1 MATLNAEL
9 EDADNSIDKLEA
21 QIANLRVEVSRLQV
35 QNEDLLEV
43 VKTATESAQM
53 SMLREVQVN
62 KDAENIIKEK
72 IEAVDARVREAEF
85 NIEQK
90 YTNLLYE
97 IQDEK
102 EGVEDSLREVEAELT
117 STRVIV
123 EHKTEANASL
133 TKQVQHLEE
142 TKSELEEDLRE
153 LEKENNSDVIAELRK
168 DLTES
173 LDRNTEFKDAVA
185 RIKWRSKEEIDV
197 ANNEVSE
204 LKEVLSQMETEQQL
218 VSAELVRVMAERDS
232 LEDEIEDLRLS
243 YDQQEKRNTTCGDIS
258 DLDSITES
266 IGAPAVS
273 TPPVGSPS
281 LHALSIRNSHSPL
294 SSIKSSPSPRPPRPL
309 ALTPMNSKK
318 SLFSPSKGRHGPSDR
333 SMADDGADSVSH
345 APASV
350 SLEDH
355 KAKMA
360 EKQAALEDKKRK
372 HFILMEEME
381 NLRKQHTELME
392 NNMLERKNREK
403 LLKAAQ
409 KETATIQKEY
419 KQCQKQL
426 AGVEKELSEYLS
438 YHQRQTEIK
447 DTTVAVH
454 KELAKSRAANA
465 DLAQQLVE
473 SNKIDTTTQQMN
485 TDLQNEVTF
494 LLAEVESLQN
504 ELDNPKR
511 TGNRWSSGDSDDSDS
526 DSDSE
531 QDNDDDGLFT
541 NNNSVNPSPRSST
554 GTLKK
559 NRNQPKHQKTSPLIA
574 RTSSG
579 SSSLSNRSASEYD
592 ALKLMYLATALDSAD
607 KRKRE
612 SSTSS
617 PANSTG
623 GARTPNSL
631 SKGKPKIRPRQVN
644 TNLNGH
650 FSPSDSPSSGFK

>member
-281 LHALSIRNSHSPL
+281 LHALSIRNSHL
-294 SSIKSSPSPRPPRPL
+294 Y
-309 ALTPMNSKK
+309 
-318 SLFSPSKGRHGPSDR
+318 
-333 SMADDGADSVSH
+333 
-345 APASV
+345 
-350 SLEDH
+350 
-355 KAKMA
+355 
-360 EKQAALEDKKRK
+360 Q
-372 HFILMEEME
+372 
-381 NLRKQHTELME
+381 
-392 NNMLERKNREK
+392 
-403 LLKAAQ
+403 
-409 KETATIQKEY
+409 
-419 KQCQKQL
+419 
-426 AGVEKELSEYLS
+426 
-438 YHQRQTEIK
+438 
-447 DTTVAVH
+447 
-454 KELAKSRAANA
+454 
-465 DLAQQLVE
+465 
-473 SNKIDTTTQQMN
+473 
-485 TDLQNEVTF
+485 
-494 LLAEVESLQN
+494 
-504 ELDNPKR
+504 
-511 TGNRWSSGDSDDSDS
+511 
-526 DSDSE
+526 
-531 QDNDDDGLFT
+531 
-541 NNNSVNPSPRSST
+541 
-554 GTLKK
+554 
-559 NRNQPKHQKTSPLIA
+559 
-574 RTSSG
+574 
-579 SSSLSNRSASEYD
+579 
-592 ALKLMYLATALDSAD
+592 ALKVVHPHALL
-607 KRKRE
+607 
-612 SSTSS
+612 
-617 PANSTG
+617 G
-623 GARTPNSL
+623 HWL
-631 SKGKPKIRPRQVN
+631 SHQ
-644 TNLNGH
+644 
-650 FSPSDSPSSGFK
+650 